1 MLLIT
6 DACER
11 KALVHHAG
19 ETKQRRI
26 PPTRRPLLVL
36 ALTAAALVV
45 LRQTSLEGAEVPAEL
60 TWYKGV
66 VHAHANWGAPQLP
79 TTSPDVVV
87 RWYRE
92 HNYNF
97 VSVTD
102 LNYYTPPEGLKA
114 LFDAPGRFLV
124 VPGTEPSKE
133 PIQPGNKIV
142 DTIGIGI
149 KGPVDAPTGD
159 TVAKVLDSEAKAI
172 RRKGGLPI
180 AAHPNLTYAVT
191 ATDLLASDQTPGP
204 RFFEVWN
211 TEPGMNNLGGG
222 GKPST
227 EQIWDEVLSAGRTMY
242 AVAVDDSHH
251 FYEFVSSR
259 QAGSPLSNPGK
270 AWIEVRASELSVPAL
285 LEAMKRGDFYATTGV
300 ILASYEATPA
310 AIRIGLSDH
319 TRDLGWSLPGANP
332 QLYRTEFIG
341 KGGKLLKLDES
352 LNPAYEF
359 TGSELYVRAR
369 ITNSDG
375 QVAWTQPV
383 FRK

>member
-1 MLLIT
+1 MYKYIL
-6 DACER
+6 E
-11 KALVHHAG
+11 ALSWTGFV
-19 ETKQRRI
+19 
-26 PPTRRPLLVL
+26 LVGCWSL
-36 ALTAAALVV
+36 AAADNAAP
-45 LRQTSLEGAEVPAEL
+45 S

-66 VHAHANWGAPQLP
+66 VHAHANWGVPQLP

-124 VPGTEPSKE
+124 MAGTEPSKGA
-133 PIQPGNKIV
+133 IQPGDKIV

-149 KGPVDAPTGD
+149 TGPVESPTGD
-159 TVAKVLDSEAKAI
+159 TVSAVLDSEAKAI
-172 RRKGGLPI
+172 RKAGGLPI
-180 AAHPNLTYAVT
+180 AAHPNLTYALT
-191 ATDLLASDQTPGP
+191 AADLLASDQTPGP

-227 EQIWDEVLSAGRTMY
+227 EQLWDQVLSAGRLMY

-251 FYEFVSSR
+251 FYDFITSR
-259 QAGSPLSNPGK
+259 QTGSPLSNPGK
-270 AWIEVRASELSVPAL
+270 AWIEVRARELSVPAL
-285 LEAMKRGDFYATTGV
+285 IEAMHHGDFYATTGV
-300 ILASYEATPA
+300 IFTFYEASSS
-310 AIRIGLSDH
+310 AIKLGLSDQA
-319 TRDLGWSLPGANP
+319 RDLGWSIPGANP

-341 KGGKLLKLDES
+341 KGGKVLKLDES

-359 TGSELYVRAR
+359 NGSELYVRAR
-369 ITNSDG
+369 VTSSDG
-375 QVAWTQPV
+375 LVAWTQPV

>member
-1 MLLIT
+1 MIIVDDASRNGNLLG
-6 DACER
+6 R
-11 KALVHHAG
+11 KAGWMKSRADFIL
-19 ETKQRRI
+19 
-26 PPTRRPLLVL
+26 
-36 ALTAAALVV
+36 AALLAVGLVV
-45 LRQTSLEGAEVPAEL
+45 FGRSSLPAAEGAAPSA
-60 TWYKGV
+60 WYKGV
-66 VHAHANWGAPQLP
+66 VHAHANWGVPQLP
-79 TTSPDVVV
+79 TTAPDVVV

-102 LNYYTPPEGLKA
+102 LNYYTPPDGLKA

-124 VPGTEPSKE
+124 VPGTEPSKD

-159 TVAKVLDSEAKAI
+159 TVTAVLESESKAI
-172 RRKGGLPI
+172 RKAGGLPI
-180 AAHPNLTYAVT
+180 AAHPNLTYALT
-191 ATDLLASDQTPGP
+191 AADLLASDQTPGP

-227 EQIWDEVLSAGRTMY
+227 EQIWDEVLSAARLMY

-251 FYEFVSSR
+251 FYDFISSR
-259 QAGSPLSNPGK
+259 ETGSPLSNPGK
-270 AWIEVRASELSVPAL
+270 AWIEVRAGELSVPAL
-285 LEAMKRGDFYATTGV
+285 IDAMNRGDFYATTGV
-300 ILASYEATPA
+300 VLTSYEASNSG
-310 AIRIGLSDH
+310 IKIGLSDH
-319 TRDLGWSLPGANP
+319 TRDLGWSLPGHNP

-341 KGGKLLKLDES
+341 KGGKLLKMDES

-359 TGSELYVRAR
+359 TGSEPYVRAR
-369 ITNSDG
+369 ITSSDG
-375 QVAWTQPV
+375 LVAWTQPV
-383 FRK
+383 FRR

>member
-1 MLLIT
+1 MPAKTLSFLL
-6 DACER
+6 
-11 KALVHHAG
+11 G
-19 ETKQRRI
+19 
-26 PPTRRPLLVL
+26 LVL
-36 ALTAAALVV
+36 ASVGQLGAIRSIAA
-45 LRQTSLEGAEVPAEL
+45 EGQPAA

-66 VHAHANWGAPQLP
+66 VHAHANWGVPQLP

-124 VPGTEPSKE
+124 VAGTEPSKD

-149 KGPVDAPTGD
+149 NGPVDPPQGD
-159 TVAKVLDSEAKAI
+159 TVAAVLDSEAKAI
-172 RRKGGLPI
+172 RQAGGLPI
-180 AAHPNLTYAVT
+180 AAHPNLTYALT
-191 ATDLLASDQTPGP
+191 AADLLASDQTPGP

-227 EQIWDEVLSAGRTMY
+227 EQIWDQVLSAGRVMY
-242 AVAVDDSHH
+242 AAAVDDSHH
-251 FYEFVSSR
+251 FYDFISSR
-259 QAGSPLSNPGK
+259 QTGSPLSNPGR
-270 AWIEVRASELSVPAL
+270 AWIMVRARELSVPAL
-285 LEAMKRGDFYATTGV
+285 LAAMNIGDFYATTGV
-300 ILASYEATPA
+300 VIESYEASSSS
-310 AIRIGLSDH
+310 IRIGLSDR
-319 TRDLGWSLPGANP
+319 TRDLGWSAPGANP
-332 QLYRTEFIG
+332 QLYRTDFIG
-341 KGGKLLKLDES
+341 KGGIVLKHDETLD
-352 LNPAYEF
+352 PFYQF
-359 TGSELYVRAR
+359 TGKELYVRAK

-375 QVAWTQPV
+375 QVAWTQPL
-383 FRK
+383 FPK

>member
-1 MLLIT
+1 MNINPIKASAVLL
-6 DACER
+6 A
-11 KALVHHAG
+11 A
-19 ETKQRRI
+19 
-26 PPTRRPLLVL
+26 
-36 ALTAAALVV
+36 TAAVPGIAQTNAPDTPAL
-45 LRQTSLEGAEVPAEL
+45 GI
-60 TWYKGV
+60 WYKGV
-66 VHAHANWGAPQLP
+66 VHAHANWGVPQLP

-102 LNYYTPPEGLKA
+102 LNYYTPPSGLKA

-124 VPGTEPSKE
+124 VPGTEPSKD

-149 KGPVDAPTGD
+149 NGPVDAPTGD
-159 TVAKVLDSEAKAI
+159 TVVKVLDSEAKAI
-172 RRKGGLPI
+172 RRVGGLPI
-180 AAHPNLTYAVT
+180 AAHPNLTYALT
-191 ATDLLASDQTPGP
+191 AADLIASDQTRGP

-227 EQIWDEVLSAGRTMY
+227 EQIWDEVLSTGRVMY
-242 AVAVDDSHH
+242 GTAVDDSHH
-251 FYEFVSSR
+251 FYDFISSR
-259 QAGSPLSNPGK
+259 EMGSPLSNPGK
-270 AWIEVRASELSVPAL
+270 AWIEVRARELSVAAL
-285 LEAMKRGDFYATTGV
+285 MEAMERGDFYSTTGLV
-300 ILASYEATPA
+300 LLSYEASPT

-341 KGGKLLKLDES
+341 RDGKVLKTDES
-352 LNPAYEF
+352 LNPVYEF
-359 TGSELYVRAR
+359 TGNELYVRAR
-369 ITNSDG
+369 ITSSDG
-375 QVAWTQPV
+375 LVAWTQPV

>member
-1 MLLIT
+1 MIMDKSLQT
-6 DACER
+6 KNSFVR
-11 KALVHHAG
+11 KAA
-19 ETKQRRI
+19 
-26 PPTRRPLLVL
+26 TRRSRKNSKWV
-36 ALTAAALVV
+36 ALIPAGFCAFACSSFAAEEARAV
-45 LRQTSLEGAEVPAEL
+45 AA
-60 TWYKGV
+60 WYKGV
-66 VHAHANWGAPQLP
+66 LHAHANWGVPQLP

-124 VPGTEPSKE
+124 VPGTEPSKD

-159 TVAKVLDSEAKAI
+159 TVTAVLESEAKAI
-172 RRKGGLPI
+172 RKAGGLPI
-180 AAHPNLTYAVT
+180 AAHPNLTYALT
-191 ATDLLASDQTPGP
+191 ASDLLTSDQTTGP

-227 EQIWDEVLSAGRTMY
+227 EQIWDQVLSAGRLMY

-251 FYEFVSSR
+251 FYDFISSR
-259 QAGSPLSNPGK
+259 QSGSPLSNPGK
-270 AWIEVRASELSVPAL
+270 AWIEVRAGELSVPAL
-285 LEAMKRGDFYATTGV
+285 MEAMNRGDFYATTGV
-300 ILASYEATPA
+300 VLTSYEVSGSG
-310 AIRIGLSDH
+310 IKIGLSDQ
-319 TRDLGWSLPGANP
+319 TRDLGWSAPGANP

-341 KGGKLLKLDES
+341 RDGKRLKLDES
-352 LNPAYEF
+352 LNPVYEF
-359 TGSELYVRAR
+359 TGAELYVRAR
-369 ITNSDG
+369 ITSSDG
-375 QVAWTQPV
+375 LLAWTQPV
-383 FRK
+383 IRK